1 MPAPP
6 RLPSALSAL
15 AAAALACAVSI
26 VLASSTADAGSARS
40 ANAAASASA
49 SAKCPLKPSSASPGG
64 EAWAFTATG
73 LPASAHAGVDSTYA
87 HGRGTWTHGHG
98 AGTICRADLPA
109 SGPARDIVLKV
120 AGSAHV
126 SPGVTQLGRK
136 GVSVTLGAT
145 VSASDYTGCAVGTHG
160 SVTIFASYFQGHH
173 DRVVLRFGAACAA
186 ENATFLGAQ
195 LHALI
200 ARDGR
205 QVNSA

>member
-1 MPAPP
+1 MPTPP
-6 RLPSALSAL
+6 RLPAALSAL
-15 AAAALACAVSI
+15 VAAALACALYI
-26 VLASSTADAGSARS
+26 ALASSPPAAGATRS
-40 ANAAASASA
+40 AGAAASA

-73 LPASAHAGVDSTYA
+73 LPASAHAGIHSTYT

-98 AGTICRADLPA
+98 AGTICRADTPA

-120 AGSAHV
+120 AGGAHV

-136 GVSVTLGAT
+136 GVSVTLGVT
-145 VSASDYTGCAVGTHG
+145 VSASDYAGCALGTRG

-173 DRVVLRFGAACAA
+173 DRVVLHFAAACAA
-186 ENATFLGAQ
+186 EDATFLGSQ